1 VSIRRRGARDPT
13 DNDDPDGC
21 AGATPAHPFGFV
33 LTNVNDGCIYARA
46 DAAAR
51 WSVLPQRR
59 AVVGN

>member
-33 LTNVNDGCIYARA
+33 LTNVNDGCI
-46 DAAAR
+46 
-51 WSVLPQRR
+51 
-59 AVVGN
+59 